1 MAYKVFS
8 NGDALTGGELN
19 TYLMNQAVIS
29 FATTTARD
37 AALPSPSEGQLVWLE
52 DSNKYVYYT
61 GSAWSDLITPAS
73 SGNAIINGAFDIWQ
87 RGTSFTPA
95 AGTAGYVADRWNYY
109 RDGSGSAVTMSRQ
122 TFTPGTAPV
131 AGYEGQYF
139 FRFDQT
145 TAGTG
150 GTENLL
156 QQYMEDVRTFAGQTV
171 TVSFWAK
178 ADASRTLQSQIQQY
192 FGSGGSSRVDQTA
205 VSHSLTTSWAR
216 YTATFTVPSVAG
228 KTINAGSYLTLA
240 FRLPV
245 NATGTFD
252 IWGVQVEAGSTAT
265 AFKRNAPSIAA
276 ELATCKRYC
285 RVLTNSGIDYGLP
298 LTRNSATQ
306 AQTTLPLDVE
316 MRTLPTLTTSI
327 AQYGRVVFYDTS
339 FTVAT
344 QNVSAIAIGDGM
356 TNASVNLLFTHGSQ
370 AGSYIQS
377 SFDTALNGSLMILSS
392 EL

>member
-8 NGDALTGGELN
+8 NGDALTGSELN
-19 TYLMNQAVIS
+19 TYLMNQSVMV
-29 FATTTARD
+29 FASTTARD
-37 AALPSPSEGQLVWLE
+37 AALTAPTEGMVVWLQ
-52 DSNKYVYYT
+52 DANKYVYYT
-61 GSAWSDLITPAS
+61 GSAWADLITPAS

-95 AGTAGYVADRWNYY
+95 ANTAGYVADRWNYY

-131 AGYEGQYF
+131 AGYEGQFF

-265 AFKRNAPSIAA
+265 AFKRNASNIQG
-276 ELATCKRYC
+276 ELAACQRYYN
-285 RVLTNSGIDYGLP
+285 RIQTGVNNTRIAFGSGA
-298 LTRNSATQ
+298 NN
-306 AQTTLPLDVE
+306 TT
-316 MRTLPTLTTSI
+316 
-327 AQYGRVVFYDTS
+327 
-339 FTVAT
+339 
-344 QNVSAIAIGDGM
+344 AIAILKTPTTMRVTPTSMDYSGLTVYDGVSAGI
-356 TNASVNLLFTHGSQ
+356 TVTSAVIDTSSPDTVAVALTASGGGITAYRPYQLHQTTSG
-370 AGSYIQS
+370 YIGFS
-377 SFDTALNGSLMILSS
+377 A

>member
-1 MAYKVFS
+1 
-8 NGDALTGGELN
+8 
-19 TYLMNQAVIS
+19 MNQAVIS

-52 DSNKYVYYT
+52 DANKYVYYT
-61 GSAWSDLITPAS
+61 GSAWADLIAAAG

-109 RDGSGSAVTMSRQ
+109 RDGSGSAVTMSQQ

-131 AGYEGQYF
+131 SGYEGQYF
-139 FRFDQT
+139 FRFNQT

-156 QQYMEDVRTFAGQTV
+156 QNYMEDVRTFAGQTV

-205 VSHSLTTSWAR
+205 VSYSLTTSWAR
-216 YTATFTVPSVAG
+216 YTANFTVPSVAG

-265 AFKRNAPSIAA
+265 AFKRNASNIQG
-276 ELATCKRYC
+276 ELAACQRYYV
-285 RVLTNSGIDYGLP
+285 RFSGTNLYNILGTGMVGTSTAGSVFTSLP
-298 LTRNSATQ
+298 VS
-306 AQTTLPLDVE
+306 
-316 MRTLPTLTTSI
+316 MRTAPTSLEYSTLGIQDNQQGSVLAVTSLALGGSTNFI
-327 AQYGRVVFYDTS
+327 ANMD
-339 FTVAT
+339 FTVASGLT
-344 QNVSAIAIGDGM
+344 ALRPMRLM
-356 TNASVNLLFTHGSQ
+356 TNN
-370 AGSYIQS
+370 S
-377 SFDTALNGSLMILSS
+377 SSGYLGFSA